1 MRVGN
6 LRSHAAGARPR
17 GLRGGASW
25 WGVAAIAAVVG
36 AGAVG
41 YKVLFD
47 RPGELAIGF
56 MPADAQA
63 IITVDLSPSP
73 AQAQTFKAIGDAL
86 KQEGLLDELEKE
98 IAEAAAQ
105 NELVR
110 EIRPHIKNS
119 FAVGVWGIEEG
130 KEPKY
135 AALLMAVGNPG
146 AVSSSLEKHLRGY
159 RLEGE
164 QAYVI
169 DKKSTAAVLGNYLI
183 ISPNEESMRRVIAVK
198 AGKSPSAADLAA
210 YQEARKALPDDAN
223 AMLFVSNSLLRE
235 AGKEAERELKG
246 ANPFRHN
253 GWFAAGLA
261 IRNEGLLCSVRAPF
275 SADEVKEMQPLANL
289 PVLSL
294 DSLGL
299 LPRGAYGLAAL
310 SQPAALYDTLRNFA
324 LAKPESK
331 REMEEGLAKF
341 RSETGF
347 DLEKD
352 VVPAFRGEFT
362 VALYPSQV
370 PGNDDPDALFIAD
383 DANGAD
389 PATFIEKLRLAI
401 DSGRFDKGGPKA
413 RFSSQPYGTT
423 TIHLL
428 DVSGDPNAKGKTP
441 CYAILGKTV
450 VASTSLTL
458 LKQVVDSSGSDAN
471 ALRSDPRFKRMVDRG
486 LKAGRFTLMADLP
499 TLMKDAAEKDRGPAW
514 DWHKLFGDDGLT
526 FSASYDGKT
535 TTAELFVPLDW
546 VELVHRIGAEA
557 KKNRN
562 APGPSADMAF

>member
-1 MRVGN
+1 MGN
-6 LRSHAAGARPR
+6 LRLDAAGTRPR
-17 GLRGGASW
+17 RLRGGASW

-56 MPADAQA
+56 LPADAQA

-86 KQEGLLDELEKE
+86 EQEGLLDELERG

-110 EIRPHIKNS
+110 ELRPHIKTS

-135 AALLMAVGNPG
+135 AALLISIGNPG
-146 AVSSSLEKHLRGY
+146 AVSSSLAKHLRGY
-159 RLEGE
+159 KLEGE

-169 DKKSTAAVLGNYLI
+169 DKNATAAVLANYLVI
-183 ISPNEESMRRVIAVK
+183 APNEESVRRVIAVH
-198 AGKSPSAADLAA
+198 AGKSPSAADLAP

-246 ANPFRHN
+246 ANPFRHS
-253 GWFAAGLA
+253 GWFAAGLTV
-261 IRNEGLLCSVRAPF
+261 RNEGLLCSVRAPF
-275 SADEVKEMQPLANL
+275 SADEVKEMQPLAKV
-289 PVLSL
+289 PALSL

-310 SQPAALYDTLRNFA
+310 SQPAAIYDVIRNFA

-331 REMEEGLAKF
+331 REMEDGLTKL

-347 DLEKD
+347 DLEQD

-362 VALYPSQV
+362 VALYPSRV
-370 PGNDDPDALFIAD
+370 PGNDDPEALLVAD
-383 DANGAD
+383 SANGAD
-389 PATFIEKLRLAI
+389 PVSFVEKFRSAI
-401 DSGRFDKGGPKA
+401 NSGRFDKAGPKA
-413 RFSSQPYGTT
+413 RFSSQPYGST
-423 TIHLL
+423 TIQLL

-441 CYAILGKTV
+441 CYAVIGKTV
-450 VASTSLTL
+450 VASTSLAL
-458 LKQVVDSSGSDAN
+458 LKQVVDTQGNEATT
-471 ALRSDPRFKRMVDRG
+471 LRSDPRFKRMADRG
-486 LKAGRFTLMADLP
+486 LKASGFTLMADLP
-499 TLMKDAAEKDRGPAW
+499 ALAQDAAGNGGGPDW

-526 FSASYDGKT
+526 FSASYDGKKA
-535 TTAELFVPLDW
+535 TAEMFVPLDW

-557 KKNRN
+557 KKSRN
-562 APGPSADMAF
+562 AAGTSANRAF